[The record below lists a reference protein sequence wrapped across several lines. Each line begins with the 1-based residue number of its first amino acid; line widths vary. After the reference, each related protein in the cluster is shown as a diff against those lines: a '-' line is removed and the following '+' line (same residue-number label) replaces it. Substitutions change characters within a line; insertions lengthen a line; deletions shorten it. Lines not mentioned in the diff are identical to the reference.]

1 MALEGHVTG
10 RSISAD
16 VAERIVRTQE
26 EMRQLAVDILGLS
39 PTATQRAE
47 ADAYIAQ
54 VKQRLARKAAEETTT
69 WALDGDEENEDA
81 MYADANIPHEIDK
94 VRQLLHLV
102 PDGTDRKFD
111 TLVHAIEQIR
121 RQFPEEKF
129 VSFTQYLE
137 TLEFRCCIRKP

>member
-1 MALEGHVTG
+1 
-10 RSISAD
+10 
-16 VAERIVRTQE
+16 
-26 EMRQLAVDILGLS
+26 MRQLAVDILGLS